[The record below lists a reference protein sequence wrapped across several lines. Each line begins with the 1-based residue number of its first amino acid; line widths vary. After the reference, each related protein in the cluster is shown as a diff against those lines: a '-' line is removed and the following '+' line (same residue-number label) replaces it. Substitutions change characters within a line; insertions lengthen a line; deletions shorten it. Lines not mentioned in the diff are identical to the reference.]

1 MYKIPTLPASLQL
14 PSIYG
19 SVLSYEEILN
29 IVVCKINE
37 IVNFMDG
44 ELTKDLQ
51 AYIDARF
58 NEIMVKAIYNADTE
72 TIIFDIPEVNK

>member
-1 MYKIPTLPASLQL
+1 
-14 PSIYG
+14 
-19 SVLSYEEILN
+19 
-29 IVVCKINE
+29 
-37 IVNFMDG
+37 MDG
-44 ELTKDLQ
+44 ELTKELQ